1 LTDAAVLAVQQD
13 LQSRGV
19 DGLLNKQ
26 FTYGSK
32 IYYLDAASVASGF
45 VSTNGQP
52 LDLFQKISEL
62 QDQLNSLQAAVDK
75 AVGTMEVYIVFSDG
89 STKKMSGGS
98 TFELSPVVYNQIFP
112 NPTTSDAGKI
122 SSTIY
127 SIQILNS
134 SAGLLELSSS
144 LPGGLNTLAGSSST
158 YSLPN
163 GYIDNLRY
171 GEISISIT
179 SLNPSSIRPVGSPV
193 ATINSFQLLEQAPP
207 YMSANENGQFIYPRW
222 KSVGLDS
229 SYYTAAVTPSG
240 SYTYQGN
247 PNGNPLNG
255 SAVLPFEPSTTTPTY
270 PNGGIN
276 GSVWNGGLTGSTGS
290 YTGLG
295 NGYLAEFCIGKNHPA
310 LANGNPSSGLSVFTQ
325 LVKPDFSNGTVVYP
339 YFRHSDYFY
348 VDTTSTNF
356 ATQLGYSVIT
366 STFATGPTASRSDA
380 MYPNKLGY
388 TQNDQY
394 LIGKYTCGAYLFL
407 GPPTVSLIQVEGS
420 TALASRY
427 VQQGVANAINVPLIF
442 QFRATDALGYI
453 GGYRLAGNP
462 SNIVYQKKIGIDIQ
476 VRNSAPFSFDLVATG
491 SYKQATLSG
500 YGLGGSNIQSGQLG
514 NSGVF

>member
-1 LTDAAVLAVQQD
+1 
-13 LQSRGV
+13 
-19 DGLLNKQ
+19 
-26 FTYGSK
+26 
-32 IYYLDAASVASGF
+32 
-45 VSTNGQP
+45 
-52 LDLFQKISEL
+52 
-62 QDQLNSLQAAVDK
+62 
-75 AVGTMEVYIVFSDG
+75 
-89 STKKMSGGS
+89 
-98 TFELSPVVYNQIFP
+98 
-112 NPTTSDAGKI
+112 
-122 SSTIY
+122 
-127 SIQILNS
+127 
-134 SAGLLELSSS
+134 
-144 LPGGLNTLAGSSST
+144 
-158 YSLPN
+158 
-163 GYIDNLRY
+163 
-171 GEISISIT
+171 
-179 SLNPSSIRPVGSPV
+179 
-193 ATINSFQLLEQAPP
+193 
-207 YMSANENGQFIYPRW
+207 
-222 KSVGLDS
+222 
-229 SYYTAAVTPSG
+229 
-240 SYTYQGN
+240 
-247 PNGNPLNG
+247 
-255 SAVLPFEPSTTTPTY
+255 
-270 PNGGIN
+270 
-276 GSVWNGGLTGSTGS
+276 VWNGGLTGSTGS

-295 NGYLAEFCIGKNHPA
+295 NGYLAEFCISKNHPA
-310 LANGNPSSGLSVFTQ
+310 LANGDPSSATSVFTQ

-339 YFRHSDYFY
+339 YFRQSDYFY

-356 ATQLGYSVIT
+356 ATQLGYSLVT

-407 GPPTVSLIQVEGS
+407 GPPTASLIQVEGS

-500 YGLGGSNIQSGQLG
+500 YGLGGSNTQSGQLG